1 MSHHPAVD
9 ARRHQHPGTA
19 TAAPGPTTAAEPTPG
34 PRHPSASTAARR
46 ALGMPDLAPESAARA
61 AARRTLERVGGP
73 VGLAVAAAPVVAF
86 VATDAAAG
94 LGPAVFALGLTA
106 LAGAAVRVARREPTG
121 AAVGGV
127 VVAAVCAAVA
137 ALAGEARAFFLPTM
151 ALPAVFVVAYLVAF
165 AAGRPLAGLM
175 VNRVAGG
182 PRDWVNHPALRRVY
196 LVSSL
201 IGLAMAS
208 ANLIG
213 RVAFYL
219 ADEPG
224 ALAAIQVGAMTAF
237 ALHFAVTLVVARR
250 ADGGST
256 AVELPAPAVAAA
268 SSRR

>member
-1 MSHHPAVD
+1 MSHHADVD
-9 ARRHQHPGTA
+9 ARRHPHTGTA
-19 TAAPGPTTAAEPTPG
+19 ATGP
-34 PRHPSASTAARR
+34 HPSASTTARR
-46 ALGMPDLAPESAARA
+46 ALGMPDLAPESPARA

-73 VGLAVAAAPVVAF
+73 VGLAVATAPVVAF

-94 LGPAVFALGLTA
+94 LGPAVVALGIA
-106 LAGAAVRVARREPTG
+106 AVAGAAVRVARREPTG

-127 VVAAVCAAVA
+127 VVAAVCATVA

-151 ALPAVFVVAYLVAF
+151 ALPAVFVIAYLVAF

-175 VNRVAGG
+175 VNRIAGG
-182 PRDWVNHPALRRVY
+182 PRDWVRHPALRRVY

-208 ANLIG
+208 ADLVG

-250 ADGGST
+250 ADDGPAT
-256 AVELPAPAVAAA
+256 VALPLAAAVAPS
-268 SSRR
+268 SSRP